1 MKAGQIATLI
11 ELTAAAIRRNEITHE
26 VHASTI
32 AALWELARN
41 LDVAEQV
48 SDILDANEWAQDSL
62 EDHLFEDPEEQLF
75 V

>member
-11 ELTAAAIRRNEITHE
+11 ELTAAAIRRSEITSE
-26 VHASTI
+26 VHATTI

-41 LDVAEQV
+41 LDVAESV

-62 EDHLFEDPEEQLF
+62 EDHLFEDPEDQLF